1 MCHFP
6 RWTSYVLPRLL
17 GTMAAIILVN
27 PAPASAQQWPPQIK
41 NLEVLPD
48 STPARQVIGI
58 MRGFAIGLGV
68 RCTYCHVGEEGAPLA
83 TYDFASDEKLTKRK
97 ARVMLRMVQDING
110 RHLTELPTDHGAHE
124 HTAPQTLQVQCRT
137 CHRGQPRPLT
147 LAQALTAVI
156 EEHGADSAVAHYH
169 GLRERFYGS
178 DTYDFSE
185 NSLNGLGYQLLGNN
199 RPKDAIAIFT
209 LNVEMY
215 PESANPYDSL
225 ADGLKAVGDSAGAL
239 ENYRKAFAIDPTM
252 RGLQA
257 RIDSLS
263 R

>member
-1 MCHFP
+1 LGGA
-6 RWTSYVLPRLL
+6 VLAL
-17 GTMAAIILVN
+17 TLVN
-27 PAPASAQQWPPQIK
+27 PAVVAAQQWTPEIK
-41 NLEVLPD
+41 NLKILPED
-48 STPARQVIGI
+48 TPPRQVVNI

-68 RCTYCHVGEEGAPLA
+68 RCTYCHVGEEGAPLS

-97 ARVMLRMVQDING
+97 ARVMLGMVQAING
-110 RHLTELPTDHGAHE
+110 KHLTELPTE
-124 HTAPQTLQVQCRT
+124 HTDPDQAAPTRLRVQCRT

-147 LAQALTAVI
+147 LAQALSAVI
-156 EEHGADSAVAHYH
+156 EEHGTDSAVAHYR

-185 NSLNGLGYQLLGNN
+185 NSLNALGYQLLGND
-199 RPKDAIAIFT
+199 RPQDGVAIFR

-225 ADGLKAVGDSAGAL
+225 ADGLRAVGDSAGAL
-239 ENYRKAFAIDPTM
+239 ENYKKAFAIDPTM